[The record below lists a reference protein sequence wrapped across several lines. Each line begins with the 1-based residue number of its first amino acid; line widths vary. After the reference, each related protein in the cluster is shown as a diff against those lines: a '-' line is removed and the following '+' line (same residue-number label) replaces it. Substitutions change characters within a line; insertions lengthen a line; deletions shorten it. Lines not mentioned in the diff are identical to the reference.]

1 MKNARTWQQK
11 LRLALSFLS
20 IALFVLILLTTGTV
34 AYTVHQS
41 WPQTN
46 GTLEIAGLEQ
56 PVEVLRDRNGVPHLY
71 ASTAHD
77 LFLAQGYIHAQDR
90 FWQMDFWRHIGSG
103 RLAELFGPSQLDT
116 DRFLRT
122 LGWARVAQQE
132 LETLDTEL
140 KSALQ
145 AYATGV
151 NAYLADRQG
160 SALSLEYAVLK
171 LLNPSYQPDPWQP
184 LHSLTWAKAMAW
196 DLGGNMAKEIERTR
210 LLQSLSL
217 DRVEDLFPP
226 YPANHPQIVSQ
237 AEAEARF
244 NAQQSQHAKE
254 STALSSAML
263 LSLAPTLQSLSQPL
277 KNLQT
282 LLGPTGSGI
291 GSNSWVL
298 AGDRTTTGKPILAND
313 PHLAVQMPSIWYQ
326 MGLHCRTQ
334 GVACPYNVVGVS
346 FAGTVGIVIGHNDRI
361 AWGVTNLNPDVM
373 DLYIE
378 KVNPKNPNQYE
389 VNGQWVDM
397 ELIPETI
404 QVAGGEPFAQIVRY
418 SRHGP
423 IISDTY
429 PSLDAFDRQT
439 QLPLPQPYA
448 IALRWTALEPS
459 SLEAGIPKLDR
470 AQNWQEFRAAVSHFD
485 VPAQHAIYADV
496 EGNIGYQMPG
506 KIPIRT
512 GSNGRYPVP
521 GWTDEFEWQGYV
533 DFEQLPTLFNPP
545 QGAIAVANTAVA
557 QTAVPTLVTT
567 DWDYGYRAQRIV
579 ELLEQFDRPVSLTD
593 MERMQADAYNL
604 NAETLLPVLLSAISD
619 SNKLNDETLTEATL
633 ATARN
638 LLSTWDRQQSEAGA
652 AAALFEVFWQK
663 LLAATFQDEL
673 PQEYWPDGG
682 DRWFEVVKHAIAQP
696 NSLWWD
702 NRTTPEIEDRD
713 RIFHQAFVAAVAFLQ
728 QAQGADP
735 IHWHWGDLH
744 QVTFRNLTLGKSGNG
759 AIETL
764 FNRGPFA
771 VSGGNS
777 IINATAWNASKSFA
791 VTWLPSLRTI
801 VDLGNLEQ
809 SRAIHAPGQSGHA
822 FHHHYNDLVDPWRNH
837 QYHPLLW
844 NRKTIEQQT
853 AAKLVLQPSV
863 SNSH

>member
-1 MKNARTWQQK
+1 MSLLGVALLLVT
-11 LRLALSFLS
+11 LLA
-20 IALFVLILLTTGTV
+20 TGTT

-46 GTLEIAGLEQ
+46 GTIEIAALDQ

-71 ASTAHD
+71 ASTTHD

-90 FWQMDFWRHIGSG
+90 FWQMDVWRHIGSG

-122 LGWARVAQQE
+122 LGWARVAQEE
-132 LETLDTEL
+132 LATLDAEL
-140 KSALQ
+140 DDALQ

-151 NAYLADRQG
+151 NAYLATHQG
-160 SALSLEYAVLK
+160 NNLSLEYAVLK
-171 LLNPSYQPDPWQP
+171 LLNPSYQPEPWQP
-184 LHSLTWAKAMAW
+184 IHSLTWGKAMAW

-210 LLQSLSL
+210 LLQTLSP

-226 YPANHPQIVSQ
+226 YPADHPQIVSQ
-237 AEAEARF
+237 AEAEANF
-244 NAQQSQHAKE
+244 KAQQGQPAK
-254 STALSSAML
+254 TATSLSPDLL
-263 LSLAPTLQSLSQPL
+263 LSLAPALQSLHQPL
-277 KNLQT
+277 KTLQT

-298 AGDRTTTGKPILAND
+298 AGERTTTGKPILAND
-313 PHLAVQMPSIWYQ
+313 PHLAVQMPSIWHQ
-326 MGLHCRTQ
+326 MGLHCRLK
-334 GVACPYNVVGVS
+334 GSACPYNVTGFS

-378 KVNPKNPNQYE
+378 KVNPQNPNQYE
-389 VNGQWVDM
+389 VNGQWFDM
-397 ELIPETI
+397 DLVPETI
-404 QVAGGEPFAQIVRY
+404 RVAGNESITQVVRY

-429 PSLDAFDRQT
+429 ASLDGLDRQT

-459 SLEAGIPKLDR
+459 KLEAGIPKLDR
-470 AQNWQEFRAAVSHFD
+470 AQNWEEFRAAVRHFD
-485 VPAQHAIYADV
+485 VPAQHTIYADV

-512 GSNGRYPVP
+512 GSNGRYPIP
-521 GWTDEFEWQGYV
+521 GWTDAFDWQGYV
-533 DFEQLPTLFNPP
+533 DFEQLPMLFNPP
-545 QGAIAVANTAVA
+545 QGAIAVANNAIAPTAI
-557 QTAVPTLVTT
+557 PTLVTT
-567 DWDYGYRAQRIV
+567 DWDYGYRAKRIT
-579 ELLEQFDRPVSLTD
+579 ELLTQFDQPVSLAD
-593 MERMQADAYNL
+593 METMQADAYNL
-604 NAETLLPVLLSAISD
+604 NAETVLPVLLSAVSERNNLYNTPI
-619 SNKLNDETLTEATL
+619 DETPTEKTL
-633 ATARN
+633 QIACH
-638 LLSTWDRQQSEAGA
+638 LLETWDRQQSRNGA
-652 AAALFEVFWQK
+652 AAALFEVFWQQ
-663 LLAATFQDEL
+663 LLAATFHDDL
-673 PQEYWPDGG
+673 PQAYWPDGG
-682 DRWFEVVKHAIAQP
+682 DRWFEVVKRAIATP
-696 NSLWWD
+696 KSVWWD
-702 NRTTPEIEDRD
+702 NQFTPEIEERD
-713 RIFHQAFVAAVAFLQ
+713 QIFRQAFAAAVVRLQ
-728 QAQGADP
+728 QAQGSDP
-735 IHWHWGDLH
+735 NHWHWGNLH
-744 QVTFRNLTLGKSGNG
+744 QVTFRNLTLGKSGNSVVE
-759 AIETL
+759 AL

-822 FHHHYNDLVDPWRNH
+822 FHPHYDDLVDPWREN
-837 QYHPLLW
+837 QYYPILW
-844 NRKTIEQQT
+844 EQKTVKQQAVAT
-853 AAKLVLQPSV
+853 LVLQPATSK
-863 SNSH
+863 SD